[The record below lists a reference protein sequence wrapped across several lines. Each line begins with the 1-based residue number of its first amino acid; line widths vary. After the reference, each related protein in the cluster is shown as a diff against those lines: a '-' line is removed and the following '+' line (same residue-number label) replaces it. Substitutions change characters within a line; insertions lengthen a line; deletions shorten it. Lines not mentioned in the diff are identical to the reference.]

1 LFTSNEESGTAF
13 SKRVSLKY
21 KISHVKVKL
30 PPKKA
35 FTLIHMKVSKNSMN
49 VGSNPDNRKKKWIKL
64 GVPHRWIWQSLKI
77 SNQELPGAFYISHLF
92 RRSGVTPQDK

>member
-13 SKRVSLKY
+13 SKRVSLRY

-35 FTLIHMKVSKNSMN
+35 FTLLHMKVSKDSMN
-49 VGSNPDNRKKKWIKL
+49 VGSNPDNRK
-64 GVPHRWIWQSLKI
+64 
-77 SNQELPGAFYISHLF
+77 
-92 RRSGVTPQDK
+92 RSGSSLAFHIAGSGSFWKLQIKNCLELFIFLIYFGVQE